1 MTIKEVLE
9 LNIKALQNVRV
20 PLGEPEIY
28 QAIRNTINDLGAC
41 VDAMAKN
48 EAEEA
53 QDQEEPEE
61 QETTEE
67 ADNDGI

>member
-9 LNIKALQNVRV
+9 INIKALQNVRV

-41 VDAMAKN
+41 VDALVKS
-48 EAEEA
+48 EDAEQRA
-53 QDQEEPEE
+53 AADQAPEE
-61 QETTEE
+61 GTEE
-67 ADNDGI
+67 HE